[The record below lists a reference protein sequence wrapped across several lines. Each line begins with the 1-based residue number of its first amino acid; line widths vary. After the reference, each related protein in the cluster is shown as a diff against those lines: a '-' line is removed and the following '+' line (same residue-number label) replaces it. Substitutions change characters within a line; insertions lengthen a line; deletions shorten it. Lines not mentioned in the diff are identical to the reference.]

1 MNLISAIN
9 KANQKLKKQG
19 ITSSRLDCEILM
31 SAVIGKEKE
40 DIILNPNEFISET
53 KMKIFDDLIDER
65 AKKKPVA
72 YLTGIK
78 EFWKYQFYV
87 TKDVL
92 IPRPE
97 TEIIIEQALILTKNK
112 KNLIFLDIGVGS
124 GCIILSLL
132 KEKANFLGTGID
144 VSKESL
150 RICKIN
156 SDKLGVSNRIKLFKS
171 DIDNFNFGKYD
182 LIVSNPPY
190 INNFELKCLDDDVIG
205 YEPIK
210 ALDGG
215 VEGLSQIKKVI
226 RKSSKLIKKNGTL
239 ILEIGFGQ
247 KNKVLSLLKDNEFY
261 INGIIKDLSNKD
273 RCIISTKI

>member
-40 DIILNPNEFISET
+40 DIILNPNELISET

>member
-78 EFWKYQFYV
+78 EFWKYKFYV

>member
-1 MNLISAIN
+1 MNLILAIN
-9 KANQKLKKQG
+9 KANQKLKNKG

-40 DIILNPNEFISET
+40 DIILNPNEFISEK
-53 KMKIFDDLIDER
+53 KMKIFNNLIDER

-72 YLTGIK
+72 YLTGAK

-112 KNLIFLDIGVGS
+112 ENLRFLDIGVGS

-132 KEKANFLGTGID
+132 KEKTNFLGTGID

-171 DIDNFNFGKYD
+171 DIDNFTFGKYD

-247 KNKVLSLLKDNEFY
+247 KNKVVSLLKDNGFY
-261 INGIIKDLSNKD
+261 INRTIRDLSNKD

>member
-1 MNLISAIN
+1 MNLILAIN

-112 KNLIFLDIGVGS
+112 KNLRFLDIGVGS

-150 RICKIN
+150 RICRIN

-171 DIDNFNFGKYD
+171 DIDNFTFGKYD